1 MTSYIIGGVLAII
14 ALLSLIITG
23 QKSKLKKLQDNLE
36 VAREVVKAEKAKA
49 EKAEKVTEIV
59 VEHVKEDKE
68 VDYEKEAIEIAEEAD
83 SIIDSINDALASAGR
98 LRQ

>member
-1 MTSYIIGGVLAII
+1 MINYIIGVVLAII

-23 QKSKLKKLQDNLE
+23 QKSKLKKLKGKLE
-36 VAREVVKAEKAKA
+36 VAKEVVQAEKAKA
-49 EKAEKVTEIV
+49 EKAEKITEIV
-59 VEHVKEDKE
+59 VEHAQAEQE

-98 LRQ
+98 LRK